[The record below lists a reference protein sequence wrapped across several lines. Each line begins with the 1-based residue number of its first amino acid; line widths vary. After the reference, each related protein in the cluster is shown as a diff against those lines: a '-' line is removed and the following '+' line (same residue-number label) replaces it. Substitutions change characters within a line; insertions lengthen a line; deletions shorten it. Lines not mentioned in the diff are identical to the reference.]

1 MTCYRGGMAD
11 DIKNLL
17 LRKGMTKL
25 ELEQQLGKT
34 DYEFPL
40 KYQYVLGMCSGLGL
54 DYDTLDIYF
63 DSEGKLIDTAISQ
76 H

>member
-1 MTCYRGGMAD
+1 MAN
-11 DIKNLL
+11 DIRNLL

-25 ELEQQLGKT
+25 EVEQRLGKP
-34 DYEFPL
+34 DHESSL